1 MKKILGLFFLCI
13 SVIGFSQVDPN
24 TPVIAI
30 NTGNTV
36 TQMYHLGK
44 IMEQMKDISEKAK
57 KVAESA
63 KFIQDMKNVQR
74 TIKLLD
80 QLICNSKKLE
90 IYLGFT
96 SLYNSCLGNINVQL
110 SLVNLQGSFD
120 MINLILSSDVFMNPG
135 DRVKNWN
142 DALDRLEKAQ
152 KEIAALNTKI
162 RNALQQDVVTQYQN
176 RQTAIFNSMSR
187 Y

>member
-1 MKKILGLFFLCI
+1 MVLFTG
-13 SVIGFSQVDPN
+13 GFWHLAVSQIDPN
-24 TPVIAI
+24 NAIIAT

-44 IMEQMKDISEKAK
+44 IMDQMKEISEKAK
-57 KVAESA
+57 KAAESA
-63 KFIQDMKNVQR
+63 KFIEDMKNVQR
-74 TIKLLD
+74 TVKLLD

-120 MINLILSSDVFMNPG
+120 FINLVLSSDVFMNPG

-152 KEIAALNTKI
+152 REIAALNTKI
-162 RNALQQDVVTQYQN
+162 RNALQQDIVVRHQSQ
-176 RQTAIFNSMSR
+176 QSAIFNSMSR